1 MMSLPSPRRGPA
13 ARRPALSLRR
23 GTPRRMTV
31 ANAGHYVAELDAHDT
46 RLTAVSAPP
55 AEPLTEV
62 PHQRTRADLRARASR
77 SAPAVLPSPATG
89 RLAGLL
95 RDAVGFPRPVSPVLG
110 PARTTDGQ
118 VAAFFDV
125 DNTLVHGTTLFRLAK
140 VLCRQGFFDHDD
152 LVRFAGHQ
160 VRYAALG
167 ERGSHVSHMQD
178 RALSLIAGHDVQQLV
193 DAAEQVHREDVARR
207 LYTGTTALL
216 QAHLAAGH
224 QVWLVTATPVEMAEI
239 LVEHLGATGCLAT
252 VAERAD
258 GRYTGRLVGEP
269 MHGSAKVRAI
279 RDLAAR
285 TGLDLPAC
293 YAYGDSGNDL
303 PVLRAVGH
311 PAAVNP
317 DVWLRRTAA
326 THGWP
331 RYDFRTVRR
340 AAVRGV
346 DALAITAA
354 AWWLTSVVRSTA
366 RGRSATS

>member
-1 MMSLPSPRRGPA
+1 MA
-13 ARRPALSLRR
+13 
-23 GTPRRMTV
+23 V
-31 ANAGHYVAELDAHDT
+31 AQAGHYVAELGPDHT
-46 RLTAVSAPP
+46 
-55 AEPLTEV
+55 PLTEV
-62 PHQRTRADLRARASR
+62 PHQRPRSTTTLAALTALPTPADSR
-77 SAPAVLPSPATG
+77 VS
-89 RLAGLL
+89 GLL
-95 RDAVGFPRPVSPVLG
+95 RDAIGFPRPVRPELG
-110 PARTTDGQ
+110 PSRTADGQ

-140 VLCRQGFFDHDD
+140 VLCRQGFFHRDD

-160 VRYAALG
+160 MRYAALG
-167 ERGSHVSHMQD
+167 ERGSHVDHLRD
-178 RALSLIAGHDVQQLV
+178 RALSLIAGHEVQQLV
-193 DAAEQVHREDVARR
+193 DAAEQVYREEVAQR
-207 LYTGTTALL
+207 LYAGTTALL
-216 QAHLAAGH
+216 EAHQAAGH

-269 MHGSAKVRAI
+269 VHGSAKARAI
-279 RDLAAR
+279 HDLAAR
-285 TGLDLPAC
+285 RGLDLAAS

-303 PVLRAVGH
+303 PVLSAVGH

-317 DVWLRRTAA
+317 DLWLRRAAA

-340 AAVRGV
+340 VAVRSI

-354 AWWLTSVVRSTA
+354 AWWMVNTA
-366 RGRSATS
+366 KNARARTVTPS